1 MQLNIE
7 KNNFYKMTTLSSVK
21 SYQSKIKDVNILESR
36 ANGNIEISLYYYN
49 NDSKECFENIL
60 IPFDLDMEGL
70 SIETINL
77 VKTNVFVIEGNG
89 INVEYELEI
98 EYEFIEDIVPIEIIG
113 EDNIEI
119 MDTEEEFNE
128 INIEEEIEQI
138 KEETKEY
145 YEEMLSKNLRDNV
158 TVIETKTDS
167 SIDDFLSFFDDN
179 MGYYKLKCIH
189 IENEKEINDI
199 SVRYGVSVDTL
210 WAGYDKDNKKVIF
223 KLE

>member
-7 KNNFYKMTTLSSVK
+7 KNSFYKMTTLSSVK

-77 VKTNVFVIEGNG
+77 VKTNVFVIEANG

-98 EYEFIEDIVPIEIIG
+98 ETLKARIA
-113 EDNIEI
+113 
-119 MDTEEEFNE
+119 
-128 INIEEEIEQI
+128 
-138 KEETKEY
+138 Y
-145 YEEMLSKNLRDNV
+145 YESLESLQPFLKK
-158 TVIETKTDS
+158 TK
-167 SIDDFLSFFDDN
+167 
-179 MGYYKLKCIH
+179 KL
-189 IENEKEINDI
+189 
-199 SVRYGVSVDTL
+199 
-210 WAGYDKDNKKVIF
+210 DK
-223 KLE
+223 